1 MKQALSRS
9 RAQKKTLHGARE
21 NEMRNPLAAWN
32 SSRIEMA
39 FEK

>member
-9 RAQKKTLHGARE
+9 LAKKKLCMVRE